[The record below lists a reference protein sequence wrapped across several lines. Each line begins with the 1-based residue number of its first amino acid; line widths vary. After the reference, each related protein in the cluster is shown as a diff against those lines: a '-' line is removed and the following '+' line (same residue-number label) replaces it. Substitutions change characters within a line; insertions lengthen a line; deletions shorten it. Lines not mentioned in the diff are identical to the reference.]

1 MKLRWYQ
8 EEAVAKIKA
17 YWANGGGNQL
27 IEAPTGSGKSAILGA
42 VCQWVAGEH
51 NGRVAVI
58 THRKELIAQDAE
70 AIRRVWPQADVGIY
84 SAGLG
89 KRQIRKIT
97 VGGVQSLFRKPA
109 VLGHIDV
116 LIIDEAHL
124 VSPKANG
131 QYGKLISA
139 LRDKNPHIRIL
150 GLSATPYRL
159 GQGMLTQGKD
169 RLFDSI
175 TYRIDVKRLINE
187 GWLSPMLPG
196 RATAAIDLAGVRTS
210 QGEYVAKDLELAA
223 DVDAVTDAVVAD
235 LVGSKR
241 QHCLVFGC
249 GVEHAAHLRN
259 AIRMAGVSCEMVTG
273 DTPAGER
280 SKFLNAYKDGSV
292 RCLVNCD
299 VLTTGF
305 DAPQTDAL
313 FVVRATQSPSL
324 WVQVVGRGMR
334 IAQHKTD
341 CLVFDYGGNT
351 ARHGPI
357 DDIRIKT
364 PQPSSD
370 RNVPLKVCPSCYAEV
385 FVSKRLCEHCGHE
398 FPPPTK
404 TRKANAQASS
414 LDIISKQPQV
424 IEIDERKICEYFS
437 QRTEQK
443 MLRVDYFNHKS
454 IRPVASEFICLEHAG
469 RARQMAE
476 RWWELHTRGMVTP
489 VTVKDAL
496 GKLSFLREPRTIRV
510 KRDGKYARVIAWGFE
525 KEEMAD
531 DEEEVPF

>member
-51 NGRVAVI
+51 DGRAAVI

-97 VGGVQSLFRKPA
+97 VGGVQSLYRKPA

-124 VSPKANG
+124 VSPKSNG
-131 QYGKLISA
+131 QYGKLIGA

-175 TYRIDVKRLINE
+175 TYRIDVKRLIAE
-187 GWLSPMLPG
+187 GFLSPMLPG

-223 DVDAVTDAVVAD
+223 DVDAITDAVVAD

-273 DTPAGER
+273 STPAGER
-280 SKFLNAYKDGSV
+280 SKFLKAYKDGSL

-334 IAQHKTD
+334 IAPGKND

-364 PQPSSD
+364 PHPSSD
-370 RNVPLKVCPSCYAEV
+370 RNIPLKVCPSCYAEV
-385 FVSKRLCEHCGHE
+385 FVSKRLCEHCSHE

-404 TRKANAQASS
+404 TRKANAEASS

-424 IEIDERKICEYFS
+424 IEIHERKICQYFS
-437 QRTEQK
+437 RRTEQK
-443 MLRVDYFNHKS
+443 MLRVDYFDRKS
-454 IRPVASEFICLEHAG
+454 IQPVASEFICLEHVG
-469 RARQMAE
+469 RARHMAE

-489 VTVKDAL
+489 VTVAEAL
-496 GKLSFLREPRTIRV
+496 EKLSFLREPRTIRV
-510 KRDGKYARVIAWGFE
+510 KQDGKYARVVAWGFE
-525 KEEMAD
+525 KEGMAD
-531 DEEEVPF
+531 DEEIPF